1 MRHVR
6 KNLQRLVCRS
16 RETIECNAFPM
27 AHNRVFAA
35 FDQQRRSMYARR
47 NFPSPAED
55 NTLHIQQVAETDV
68 LVRQRVD
75 PTPRDEL
82 QIARTFFQTLANETD
97 HWLAMSESEVRHQA
111 QAFETRKLAEIE
123 IQSQS

>member
-16 RETIECNAFPM
+16 RETIECNAFAM
-27 AHNRVFAA
+27 AHDRVFAA
-35 FDQQRRSMYARR
+35 FDQQRRRMYARR

-55 NTLHIQQVAETDV
+55 YALHIQQVAKTDM

-82 QIARTFFQTLANETD
+82 QITRTLLKTPPDQAD
-97 HWLAMSESEVRHQA
+97 YWLAMSKSEVRHQA

-123 IQSQS
+123 IQSQR